1 MSKTNDQTL
10 KDLEIA
16 FNTIGMMIYMLT
28 HALAL
33 EGKVFWGHR
42 ELVIGMYLIE

>member
-1 MSKTNDQTL
+1 MSKVNEQTL

-16 FNTIGMMIYMLT
+16 FNTMGMMVHYT